1 MDITTNIRHKKFKS
15 NIYFIDFIVDDLVY
29 NNNSISHYYTMQEY
43 QCYYTKYSTQ
53 TTSFSCKDSNGIAHK
68 FVIPYHIKLA
78 DKKSIRI
85 FFLKSDQIVYKKPVI
100 LSIVDLDSKEEL
112 TVFEYD
118 SFYHHIDVIK
128 MFSIYNVPNYT
139 LYLFGLSILSS
150 IIMFFY
156 YKFNFLS
163 FSPILFSLIVFSF
176 YLSFDFYG
184 NKKIWNKTKDTVLNF
199 IKNNT

>member
-15 NIYFIDFIVDDLVY
+15 HIYFVDFIVEDLHY
-29 NNNSISHYYTMQEY
+29 TNNATSHYYTMQEY

-53 TTSFSCKDSNGIAHK
+53 TTTFSCKDQKGISHK
-68 FVIPYHIKLA
+68 FVIPYHIKLNNQ
-78 DKKSIRI
+78 KNIRI
-85 FFLKSDQIVYKKPVI
+85 FFLKSEQIVYKKPVI
-100 LSIVDLDSKEEL
+100 LSIIDLETKEEL

-139 LYLFGLSILSS
+139 LYLFCISLLSS
-150 IIMFFY
+150 IVIFLYSQSFFY
-156 YKFNFLS
+156 IFLPLLIS
-163 FSPILFSLIVFSF
+163 FIIFSF

-184 NKKIWNKTKDTVLNF
+184 NKKIWNRTKNIVLEF